1 MGVGIFL
8 YAILL
13 PVFMK
18 MKLFVVLVI
27 SAVLVSSFAAT
38 VLPSAS
44 ALTQRTDFSN
54 RHTTASWGNSR
65 ICGDHICKSGEYTEM
80 QMKLSASQRGQ
91 VSSNPASHAK
101 GMMPTTTGSM
111 KMSEK
116 MSMNANMTSM
126 GNMTTPNNK

>member
-1 MGVGIFL
+1 MAVGIFL

-65 ICGDHICKSGEYTEM
+65 ICGDHICKSGEQTEM

-91 VSSNPASHAK
+91 IVSNTVSHGK
-101 GMMPTTTGSM
+101 GMMPTTTGNM
-111 KMSEK
+111 KMTEK
-116 MSMNANMTSM
+116 MSMNANMTV
-126 GNMTTPNNK
+126 PNNK

>member
-1 MGVGIFL
+1 
-8 YAILL
+8 
-13 PVFMK
+13 

-65 ICGDHICKSGEYTEM
+65 ICGDHICKSGEQTEM
-80 QMKLSASQRGQ
+80 QMKLSASQRGEI
-91 VSSNPASHAK
+91 VSNAVSHAK

-111 KMSEK
+111 KMSDK
-116 MSMNANMTSM
+116 MSMNANMT
-126 GNMTTPNNK
+126 TPNNK

>member
-1 MGVGIFL
+1 
-8 YAILL
+8 
-13 PVFMK
+13 MK

-65 ICGDHICKSGEYTEM
+65 ICGDHICKSGEQTEM
-80 QMKLSASQRGQ
+80 QMKLSESQRGH
-91 VSSNPASHAK
+91 VAPNTVSHAK
-101 GMMPTTTGSM
+101 GTMPTTGSM
-111 KMSEK
+111 KMTEK
-116 MSMNANMTSM
+116 MPVTSNMTSM